1 MCVKQITKYFV
12 FAEKM
17 HELQLHIV
25 QTFLMHIRL
34 YVQKKIQEK
43 WLKYSQVIQ
52 IQND

>member
-1 MCVKQITKYFV
+1 MYVKQITKIFF

-34 YVQKKIQEK
+34 YVQKKYK
-43 WLKYSQVIQ
+43 K
-52 IQND
+52 NA